1 MLSGD
6 PDTRR
11 ATGLGGDRDPAELE
25 ELMSQSVQGHALWCI
40 TSDIGTG
47 GGGRSEMVETDEFE
61 AVGVSGAN

>member
-1 MLSGD
+1 
-6 PDTRR
+6 
-11 ATGLGGDRDPAELE
+11 
-25 ELMSQSVQGHALWCI
+25 MSQSVHGHALWCI